1 MPGEAARPARPSPLL
16 PRTPAP
22 LQDHP
27 MDSTLIRR
35 LTWGIERVLILLS
48 IAIAVVVFLQ
58 VVFRYV
64 LRQPLFWSEELP
76 RYLLIWM
83 SFLAAA
89 VAQKQDAHINITLC
103 LAPLAPRARR
113 ILQLLTNGIVLGF
126 LGILVYSGGLVT
138 NITAHHRSTALQL
151 PMGFVYA
158 ALPVGACLMM
168 LYLVLQIVDG
178 VRRLRAGGA

>member
-1 MPGEAARPARPSPLL
+1 
-16 PRTPAP
+16 
-22 LQDHP
+22 
-27 MDSTLIRR
+27 MDSTFIRR
-35 LTWGIERVLILLS
+35 LTWTIERLLIGLS
-48 IAIAVVVFLQ
+48 MGIALVVFLQ

-103 LAPLAPRARR
+103 LAPLSSRARQ
-113 ILQLLTNGIVLGF
+113 ILQLVTNGIILGF
-126 LGILVYSGGLVT
+126 LGILAYSGGLVT
-138 NITAHHRSTALQL
+138 TITAQHRSTALQL

-168 LYLVLQIVDG
+168 LYLILQIADG
-178 VRRLRAGGA
+178 VRRLRGPAA